1 MMKNDYFSLDSIDEK
16 VLRTERAKARELR
29 KTRWW
34 QQKTASGTCYYCG
47 RKVGYANLTM
57 DHVIPLARGGRSTKD
72 NLVPCC
78 KECNTKKKGSLPV
91 EWDEYLQSLDRAG
104 GTDRHQVKAIPA
116 LTPGYQFKWRPL
128 PTLPCCR
135 PTTR

>member
-1 MMKNDYFSLDSIDEK
+1 MMKNDYFSLACIDEK

-47 RKVGYANLTM
+47 RKVGYASLTM

-78 KECNTKKKGSLPV
+78 KECNTRKKGSLPV

-104 GTDRHQVKAIPA
+104 ESNGR
-116 LTPGYQFKWRPL
+116 G
-128 PTLPCCR
+128 
-135 PTTR
+135 

>member
-1 MMKNDYFSLDSIDEK
+1 MKGRDYLSIDTVDEA
-16 VLRTERAKARELR
+16 VIRAERAKARNLR

-57 DHVIPLARGGRSTKD
+57 DHVIPLGRGGRSTKD

-78 KECNTKKKGSLPV
+78 KDCNNRKKGSLPV
-91 EWDEYLQSLDRAG
+91 EWDEYLHSLDRSTN
-104 GTDRHQVKAIPA
+104 GTE
-116 LTPGYQFKWRPL
+116 
-128 PTLPCCR
+128 
-135 PTTR
+135 